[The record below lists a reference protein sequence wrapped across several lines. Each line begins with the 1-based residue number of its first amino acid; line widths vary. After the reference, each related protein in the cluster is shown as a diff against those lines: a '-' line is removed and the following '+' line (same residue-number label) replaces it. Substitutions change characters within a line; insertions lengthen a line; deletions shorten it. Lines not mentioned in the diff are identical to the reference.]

1 MALARHL
8 AIAAALS
15 TVVVTAQ
22 AGSSITIADPAEAL
36 EAAWQMRDFGA
47 ATEFSQVTIDG
58 VAAIRALGRN
68 SASGLYRTVELR
80 LAEHPLLLWRW
91 RVDRL
96 QASAD
101 LRDRDAEDFA
111 AAIFLIF
118 GELGAVDSRS
128 LAYVWTNDRLV
139 PETVVRSPRH
149 PEQVRSIVVESGTR
163 NLGQWLQ
170 EDRDVATDFRRA
182 FGRDPPDLVQAIA
195 LFTDN
200 DQTGEPVE
208 AYYGPI
214 WAHMR

>member
-1 MALARHL
+1 M
-8 AIAAALS
+8 LS
-15 TVVVTAQ
+15 LLVATAQ
-22 AGSSITIADPAEAL
+22 AGSSIIVADPAERL
-36 EAAWQMRDFGA
+36 DLAWREQDFGA

-58 VAAIRALGRN
+58 VAAIRAVGRN

-80 LAEHPLLLWRW
+80 LSEHPLLQWRW

-118 GELGAVDSRS
+118 GEAGTADSRS
-128 LAYVWTNDRLV
+128 LAYVWTNDRLAV
-139 PETVVRSPRH
+139 ETVVPSPRH
-149 PEQVRSIVVESGTR
+149 PGQVRSIVVESGAR
-163 NLGQWLQ
+163 RLGQWLQ
-170 EDRDVATDFRRA
+170 EERDVGDDFRRA
-182 FGRDPPDLVQAIA
+182 FGRDAPDMVQAVV

-208 AYYGPI
+208 AYYGLI
-214 WAHMR
+214 RALTR